1 MQPISEELYTW
12 YLIRLVSDE
21 EEEGDCMAMKI
32 ERNWN
37 EK

>member
-1 MQPISEELYTW
+1 MNTW
-12 YLIRLVSDE
+12 YLNRLENDE
-21 EEEGDCMAMKI
+21 EEEGDCIAMKI